1 MKALFL
7 HQRAVLYC
15 MGVLIVAGVVAMLT
29 VRPAQPAFWIGLV
42 VLGFGILA
50 SIASIVFARKNSRR
64 TFDDR
69 ATLSDEQI
77 CGYFADSGLPQP
89 LVIEL
94 WREVANALRLPA
106 GKLRPTDRFGREL
119 GGYWITSDELDA
131 LGQIAAARARRQG
144 TALDLA

>member
-1 MKALFL
+1 MKAFFL

-89 LVIEL
+89 LVI
-94 WREVANALRLPA
+94 V
-106 GKLRPTDRFGREL
+106 
-119 GGYWITSDELDA
+119 
-131 LGQIAAARARRQG
+131 RRQ
-144 TALDLA
+144 LS